1 MKNPYG
7 LHDEFAC
14 RYQQSIMIFDRDFR
28 SRSEQER
35 TGLLYGIV
43 EHCEL
48 ARKFEFEREH
58 LSREADREALAEA
71 ESAAK
76 HARALANYLGA
87 YPWQATIALMNA
99 ILKSE
104 VHLRMH
110 VDQTPMETTS
120 TFEDGCDGGGK
131 PVVAMSPS
139 HSMRLSLLLNRL
151 AEEFEAGNLLA
162 KCGPFAHRTRH
173 GPLGY
178 HKPIDNV
185 AATALPT
192 RETALAI
199 YLSFLFRKY
208 EAERQIFIMNGE
220 LYPKNG
226 KPHWKLVNQLVCDTF
241 EMTGDFAEA
250 AKARTKG
257 ACKLQMW
264 GYRR

>member
-7 LHDEFAC
+7 LHDEFAY
-14 RYQQSIMIFDRDFR
+14 RYQQSIMIFGRDFR
-28 SRSEQER
+28 SRSEEER
-35 TGLLYGIV
+35 AGLLYRIV
-43 EHCEL
+43 EQCEL

-58 LSREADREALAEA
+58 LSREADREAIADA
-71 ESAAK
+71 KSAAK
-76 HARALANYLGA
+76 HARILANYLGA
-87 YPWQATIALMNA
+87 YPRQTTFALMNA

-110 VDQTPMETTS
+110 VDPTPMETTS
-120 TFEDGCDGGGK
+120 TFEDGCDCGGK

-139 HSMRLSLLLNRL
+139 HSMRLSLLLNGL
-151 AEEFEAGNLLA
+151 AEEIEAGNLSA

-208 EAERQIFIMNGE
+208 EAERQIFIMTGE

-226 KPHWKLVNQLVCDTF
+226 KPHWKLVNLLVCDTF
-241 EMTGDFAEA
+241 EITGDFSEA

-257 ACKLQMW
+257 DCKLQMW